1 MVRYA
6 NHDRVFREFPDEVA
20 LAINLSGCPNACPG
34 CHSAYLQTDAG
45 DELTSARLD
54 ALLDGL
60 DGLITC
66 VGFMGGDAD
75 PSGVRSLAVHVRRR
89 WPKLRTGWYSGRDV
103 VPAEMFDGV
112 FDYVKLGPYVAALGP
127 LDRPTTN
134 QRFYRVGRDG
144 QVADETARF
153 WPHSQ

>member
-6 NHDRVFREFPDEVA
+6 NHDIVFREFPDEVA

-103 VPAEMFDGV
+103 VPAEMSTACSTTSSSV
-112 FDYVKLGPYVAALGP
+112 PMSPPSVRSTVR
-127 LDRPTTN
+127 RPTNAFT
-134 QRFYRVGRDG
+134 VS
-144 QVADETARF
+144 VATAR
-153 WPHSQ
+153 